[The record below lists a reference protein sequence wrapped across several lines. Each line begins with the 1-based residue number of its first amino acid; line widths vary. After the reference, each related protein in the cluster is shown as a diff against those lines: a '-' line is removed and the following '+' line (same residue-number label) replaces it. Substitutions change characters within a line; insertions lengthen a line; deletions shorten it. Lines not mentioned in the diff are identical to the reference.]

1 MPDIIATASKD
12 TVLKQSFLQ
21 SSNPE
26 VGPII
31 RIPSGTKLVLLSHA
45 CFEDD
50 EATPID
56 ESNYFRA
63 KVATDQSSTGAEA
76 IAQSLENLNLY
87 DWNVFK
93 KDWLVEGD
101 SEVTKEDDKVPAQ
114 PAAAVKKSAW
124 DFNFKLPG
132 YKSNFN
138 MKNEVYPGSQ
148 LLWAEMLHFDAGA
161 KDYRDPSVRGRGGKS
176 DVDRIVSVGKLFAN
190 VILPYVEKKYGKV
203 RIQVNSGYRPEP
215 FNSRAGGASR
225 SQHLKGNS
233 GDYVFYRK
241 DNGAQINCHEM
252 FQYLKPLAIKT
263 PFAIASSSLFVH
275 LDARGYFCTWRYP
288 F

>member
-1 MPDIIATASKD
+1 MGNQIIATATKN

-21 SSNPE
+21 SSDAE

-31 RIPSGTKLVLLSHA
+31 QVTKDTKLALVSHA

-56 ESNYFRA
+56 ESNYFRV
-63 KVATDQSSTGAEA
+63 KIDTDQSTTGANA
-76 IAQSLENLNLY
+76 IVVQLEKLELY

-101 SEVTKEDDKVPAQ
+101 TEVTKEDDKPPAL
-114 PAAAVKKSAW
+114 PAKKSAW

-138 MKNEVYPGSQ
+138 MKKEIYPGSQ
-148 LLWAEMLHFDAGA
+148 LLWAEMLHFNSST
-161 KDYRDPSVRGRGGKS
+161 KDYRDPAVRGRGGKA
-176 DVDRIVSVGKLFAN
+176 DVDRIVSIGKLFAG
-190 VILPYVEKKYGKV
+190 VILPYIEKKYGKV

-241 DNGAQINCHEM
+241 DNGAQIDCHEM
-252 FQYLKPLAIKT
+252 FRYLKPLAIKHR
-263 PFAIASSSLFVH
+263 FSIASSSLFVH
-275 LDARGYFCTWRYP
+275 LDARGYYCTWSYG